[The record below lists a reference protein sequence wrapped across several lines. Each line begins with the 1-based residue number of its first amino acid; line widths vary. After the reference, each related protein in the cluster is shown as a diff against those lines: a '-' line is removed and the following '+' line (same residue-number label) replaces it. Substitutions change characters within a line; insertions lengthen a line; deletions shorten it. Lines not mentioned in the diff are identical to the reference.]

1 MLDLL
6 DTENEYYQAR
16 RAFYNGFFDLTIANA
31 RTLAGMGK
39 LLTTMGVVRGEMPSL
54 KDIDV
59 PMPKAKAEDLPPMEE
74 PDRGRL
80 EAKVISL
87 QPLSVR

>member
-1 MLDLL
+1 MSSLILLDLL

-31 RTLAGMGK
+31 RTLAGLGR

-54 KDIDV
+54 KDINV
-59 PMPKAKAEDLPPMEE
+59 PMPEVKDEELPPFAVPVRGALDLPEV
-74 PDRGRL
+74 
-80 EAKVISL
+80 K
-87 QPLSVR
+87 